1 MNPTFKSLHQAH
13 AAALDAYEREDL
25 WPDGVREALRT
36 LLYFLG
42 SEPEQAHTYLVE
54 LRYIP
59 GGEQHLD
66 AAREA
71 FTSFLTPGHDAAPD
85 LPLLTAEL
93 ITGGVLHLMTRHA
106 LEGRL
111 AELPSTLAELTCL
124 VLAPYLPSEVVR
136 RTVQLC

>member
-13 AAALDAYEREDL
+13 AVALGAYEREEL
-25 WPDGVREALRT
+25 WPDGVREALRA
-36 LLYFLG
+36 LLDFLG

-54 LRYIP
+54 LRYSP
-59 GGEQHLD
+59 GGYQHLV

-71 FTSFLTPGHDAAPD
+71 FTSFLTPGHDSSPN

-106 LEGRL
+106 LEGRV

-124 VLAPYLPSEVVR
+124 VLGPYLSAEEVGR
-136 RTVQLC
+136 AVQRC

>member
-1 MNPTFKSLHQAH
+1 MNPTFRSLHQAH
-13 AAALDAYEREDL
+13 AAALDAYTREDL
-25 WPDGVREALRT
+25 WSDGVREALRA
-36 LLYFLG
+36 LLAFLG
-42 SEPEQAHTYLVE
+42 AQPDYAHQYLVE
-54 LRYIP
+54 LRYVP

-106 LEGRL
+106 LEGRVD
-111 AELPSTLAELTCL
+111 ELPATLAELTCL
-124 VLAPYLPSEVVR
+124 VLAPYLPAEEVR
-136 RTVQLC
+136 RAVLQC

>member
-1 MNPTFKSLHQAH
+1 MNPTFRSLHQAH
-13 AAALDAYEREDL
+13 AAALDAYAREDL
-25 WPDGVREALRT
+25 WPDGVREALRA
-36 LLYFLG
+36 LLAFLG
-42 SEPEQAHTYLVE
+42 AQPAYAHEYLVE
-54 LRYIP
+54 LRYVP

-106 LEGRL
+106 LEGRVD
-111 AELPSTLAELTCL
+111 ELPATLAELTCL
-124 VLAPYLPSEVVR
+124 VLAPYLPAEEVR
-136 RTVQLC
+136 RAVLQC